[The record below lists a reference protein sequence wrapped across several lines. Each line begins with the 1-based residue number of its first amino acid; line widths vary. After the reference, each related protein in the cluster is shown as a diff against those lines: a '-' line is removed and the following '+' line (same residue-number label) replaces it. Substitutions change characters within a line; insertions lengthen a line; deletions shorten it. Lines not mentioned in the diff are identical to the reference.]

1 VRIAIIK
8 LSALGDIVH
17 AMVVLQ
23 FIKKAHPDARID
35 WVVEEAFVQILQNNP
50 HIDTILPL
58 NLKSIKKHK
67 RNLLSE
73 IKKVKTYA
81 QKGYDVVIDAQG
93 LLKSAI
99 VAKLIASQTSVIV
112 GFDKYSIRE
121 KMASWFYDTKVSIAY
136 EQNVIIR
143 NMTLIAKALS
153 INLSIQDI
161 LDKEPFLYTDSTFE
175 QKDYILFVVGASK
188 ANKIYPKE
196 KFLELAKTLN
206 EEITVV
212 WGNET
217 EKQSAL
223 WLKERCNNIT
233 LSPKGDL
240 EALKALIGSAKLV
253 IGGDTGPTHLAWAMN
268 IPSVA
273 LFGNTPALRNSF
285 ATSINQTIQSNSN
298 VNALRLNK
306 NDFSIESICPND
318 IVNLSKKILSY

>member
-1 VRIAIIK
+1 MRIAIIK
-8 LSALGDIVH
+8 LSAVGDIVH

-81 QKGYDVVIDAQG
+81 KNNYDVIIDAQG

-99 VAKLIASQTSVIV
+99 VAKLIASKTSVIV
-112 GFDKYSIRE
+112 GFDKHSIRE
-121 KMASWFYDTKVSIAY
+121 SIASWFYDTKIDIAY
-136 EQNVIIR
+136 EANVIIR
-143 NMTLIAKALS
+143 NTTLTAKTLS
-153 INLSIQDI
+153 INLSVQDI

-175 QKDYILFVVGASK
+175 QKDSILFVVGASK

-196 KFLELAKTLN
+196 KFLEVANALN
-206 EEITVV
+206 EKVIVV

-217 EKQSAL
+217 EREVAL
-223 WLKERCNNIT
+223 WLQEHGERIEIA
-233 LSPKGDL
+233 PKGDL

-253 IGGDTGPTHLAWAMN
+253 IGGDTGPAHIAWAMN
-268 IPSVA
+268 IPSIT

-285 ATSINQTIQSNSN
+285 ATPINQTIQSNTG
-298 VNALRLNK
+298 VNALKLDK
-306 NDFSIESICPND
+306 TDFSIESIQVDD